1 MSIYTLREINEI
13 IFNLQQLIE
22 NGASE
27 EDIQIYMDSK
37 EVVEMELVEKLENYA
52 MVITNLQS
60 SSDGKEAEAKRLL
73 ENAKSERNAIK
84 RMKEDMQFAMINA
97 NQPKIK
103 GEKFNFTVQKN
114 PPSLK
119 VLDDAVIPP
128 QFISVEEVRN
138 IDKKAILAE
147 LKNGAE
153 IKGVEI
159 QQGES
164 IRIR

>member
-1 MSIYTLREINEI
+1 MATIYEIADKYKFI
-13 IFNLQQLIE
+13 QQLIE
-22 NGASE
+22 DGAPE
-27 EDIQIYMDSK
+27 EAF
-37 EVVEMELVEKLENYA
+37 VEALNAIDGELAEKLENYA
-52 MVITNLQS
+52 SVMKNIE
-60 SSDGKEAEAKRLL
+60 SDIAGIKAEEGRLAERRKTM
-73 ENAKSERNAIK
+73 ENSIK
-84 RMKEDMQFAMINA
+84 RMKENMQFTMETAGE
-97 NQPKIK
+97 QKLK
-103 GEKFNFTVQKN
+103 GEKFTFTVQKN

-147 LKNGAE
+147 LKNGVE
-153 IKGVEI
+153 ISGVEI

>member
-1 MSIYTLREINEI
+1 MSVYSLKDITQDI
-13 IFNLQQLIE
+13 IEVQRMIEDGMPEEAFVEVLELYNGNL
-22 NGASE
+22 A
-27 EDIQIYMDSK
+27 D
-37 EVVEMELVEKLENYA
+37 KLEGCA
-52 MVITNLQS
+52 MVIVNLQANV
-60 SSDGKEAEAKRLL
+60 DAKKAEAKRLL
-73 ENAKSERNAIK
+73 ESAKYQENAIK
-84 RMKEDMQFAMINA
+84 RIKENMQYSMVATG
-97 NQPKIK
+97 QSKVK

-114 PPSLK
+114 PPSLV

-147 LKNGAE
+147 LKNGVE

>member
-1 MSIYTLREINEI
+1 MATIYEITDKYKMI
-13 IFNLQQLIE
+13 QSLIE
-22 NGASE
+22 EGAPE
-27 EDIQIYMDSK
+27 EAF
-37 EVVEMELVEKLENYA
+37 VEALNAIDGELSEKLENYA
-52 MVITNLQS
+52 SVIKNIE
-60 SSDGKEAEAKRLL
+60 SDVAGIKAEEGRLAERRKAM
-73 ENAKSERNAIK
+73 ENSIK
-84 RMKEDMQFAMINA
+84 RMKENMQSAMVA
-97 NQPKIK
+97 AGQPKIK

-128 QFISVEEVRN
+128 QFITVEEVRN

-147 LKNGAE
+147 LNNGVE
-153 IKGVEI
+153 INGVEI

>member
-1 MSIYTLREINEI
+1 MANIYEITDKYKFI
-13 IFNLQQLIE
+13 QQLIE
-22 NGASE
+22 DGAPE
-27 EDIQIYMDSK
+27 EAFIEALNAIDG
-37 EVVEMELVEKLENYA
+37 ELAEKLENYA
-52 MVITNLQS
+52 AVIKNIE
-60 SSDGKEAEAKRLL
+60 SDVVGIKAEEKRLYHRRR
-73 ENAKSERNAIK
+73 EMEDRIE
-84 RMKEDMQFAMINA
+84 RMKANMQFAMVTA
-97 NQPKIK
+97 GQSKVK

>member
-1 MSIYTLREINEI
+1 MATIYEIADKYKLI
-13 IFNLQQLIE
+13 QQLIE
-22 NGASE
+22 EGAPE
-27 EDIQIYMDSK
+27 EAFIEALNAIDG
-37 EVVEMELVEKLENYA
+37 ELSEKLENYA
-52 MVITNLQS
+52 SVIKNIE
-60 SSDGKEAEAKRLL
+60 SDVAGIKAEEGRLADRRKAM
-73 ENAKSERNAIK
+73 ENSIK
-84 RMKEDMQFAMINA
+84 RMKENMQNVMVASG
-97 NQPKIK
+97 QTKVK

-153 IKGVEI
+153 IQGVEI

>member
-1 MSIYTLREINEI
+1 MGIYTLEQINEI

-27 EDIQIYMDSK
+27 EDIQLYMDSK
-37 EVVEMELVEKLENYA
+37 EVMELELAEKLESYA
-52 MVITNLQS
+52 MVITNIQS
-60 SSDGKEAEAKRLL
+60 NIDGKKFEAKRLL
-73 ENAKSERNAIK
+73 ERAKAEENAVK
-84 RMKEDMQFAMINA
+84 RMKESMQFAMVNA
-97 NQPKIK
+97 GQTKIK

-128 QFISVEEVRN
+128 QFVSVEEVRN

-153 IKGVEI
+153 INGVEI